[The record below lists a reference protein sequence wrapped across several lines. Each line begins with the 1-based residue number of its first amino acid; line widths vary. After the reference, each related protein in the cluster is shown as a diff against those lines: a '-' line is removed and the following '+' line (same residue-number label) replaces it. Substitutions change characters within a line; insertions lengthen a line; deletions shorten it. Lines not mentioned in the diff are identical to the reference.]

1 MKQLHRLVSA
11 FIAGLFIMII
21 GVGVST
27 AQQSG
32 KKYLLALSK
41 TDHTLAIVD
50 PVSLKVLSRIPV
62 GEDPH
67 EVVASTDGKIAYVA
81 IYGGGAFHELN
92 VIDLINRKPLPNI
105 DTRPL
110 FGPHDVTYVQ
120 GKVWFTAEGSKAV
133 GRYDPV
139 TQKLDW
145 SLGTGQDR
153 THMIYVTPDAKRI
166 YTTNISSGTVSI
178 LTDTLIQPG
187 RQAPP
192 NAKPRADWMQTVVGV
207 TKGAEGFDVSPDG
220 TKLWTAANIDGVISV
235 VDLKTKKLETK
246 IDAKAF
252 GANRL
257 KFTPDGKLAFISSLS
272 TGDVYIYET
281 ATKKQVK
288 QLKLGKGCAGILMD
302 PDGSRVFIACSAD
315 NTIAIVD
322 LKTFEVTSHLD
333 VGGNPDGMAWAIV
346 K

>member
-1 MKQLHRLVSA
+1 LFFKGTINMKQLHRLISA

-27 AQQSG
+27 AQQGG

-50 PVSLKVLSRIPV
+50 PVTLKVLSRIPV

-92 VIDLINRKPLPNI
+92 VIDLVNRKPLPNI

-153 THMIYVTPDAKRI
+153 THMIYVSPDAKRI
-166 YTTNISSGTVSI
+166 YTTNISSGTVI
-178 LTDTLIQPG
+178 
-187 RQAPP
+187 
-192 NAKPRADWMQTVVGV
+192 
-207 TKGAEGFDVSPDG
+207 
-220 TKLWTAANIDGVISV
+220 
-235 VDLKTKKLETK
+235 
-246 IDAKAF
+246 
-252 GANRL
+252 
-257 KFTPDGKLAFISSLS
+257 ISSLS
-272 TGDVYIYET
+272 TGDVFIYET

-315 NTIAIVD
+315 NRIAIID
-322 LKTFEVTSHLD
+322 LKTLEVTSHLD
-333 VGGNPDGMAWAIV
+333 VGGNPDGMAWAVV